1 LALGLADRFV
11 VVPAVYYDLRAIRDA
26 DGDWNPSPL
35 LLTGIAVYL
44 PYLSLPYYVYKRRR
58 VSAV

>member
-1 LALGLADRFV
+1 M
-11 VVPAVYYDLRAIRDA
+11 VPAEYYDLRAITDA

-44 PYLSLPYYVYKRRR
+44 PYLSRPYYVHKRRR
-58 VSAV
+58 ASAV